1 MSLTR
6 EEREEL
12 VAALHENAGLGG
24 ELSYQQMQERF
35 YESAWGAI
43 CHTTGRCGRGYM
55 PDDVSPEARIYRL
68 MMKAI
73 SG

>member
-12 VAALHENAGLGG
+12 VNAIHENAGLGG
-24 ELSYQQMQERF
+24 QLNYDAMAKRF
-35 YESAWGAI
+35 YGSAWSAV
-43 CHTTGRCGRGYM
+43 CHTTGRCGKGYL
-55 PDDVSPEARIYRL
+55 PEDQSPEARMYRL
-68 MMKAI
+68 MMKAF